1 MDKRWIRPL
10 APPPDVFESLA
21 RYPSAGAQILFQR
34 GVRTG
39 EEAERFL
46 SSGEPEYGDPF
57 LLSGMAAAVD
67 RIRAAIRD
75 QEPIVVYGD
84 YDADGVTAT
93 ALLVGVLEG
102 LGARVRPYIPNRF
115 DEGYGLHAEALSA
128 LQAQGA
134 RLVVSVDCGIRSW
147 REAEH
152 ASGLGLDLII
162 TDHHQPGPT
171 RPRALAVL
179 NPRLEGDKYP
189 FKDLAGVGLAH
200 KLAQGLLSACSRPG
214 SEEWLD
220 LVAVGTV
227 ADLAP
232 LQGENRTMVRAGLRL
247 MNAPASSS
255 GGDLRP
261 GLRALAEGAGIAAGR
276 IGAVSIAFALG
287 PRLNAAG
294 RLDSAETSYRLLVSR
309 DPEEARAIAAQLSAA
324 NRQRQA
330 MTGEM
335 VERAR
340 ALGVAP
346 GRLPELISAI
356 DPGFS
361 AGIVGLAAARLMEEY
376 YRPAIVVT
384 VADETAR
391 GSARS
396 IPEFSIIDALDACAD
411 LLLEFGGHAAAA
423 GFTVRTQDLEPLL
436 RRLSQ
441 HASAALSGK
450 ELKPRLAID
459 ALVEFREVG
468 RPLLEFV
475 EALEPCGYGNPTPVL
490 AAEDVTVVQAR
501 PVGAEG
507 QHLRLLLRQG
517 SVTRE
522 AIAFRKGK
530 IAGALARRV
539 DVAFNLERN
548 IYMGVESLQLNV
560 QDIRPA
566 GQGEWARGEEAV
578 GQSASR

>member
-34 GVRTG
+34 GVGTS

-46 SSGEPEYGDPF
+46 SSGDAEYGDPF

-287 PRLNAAG
+287 PRLNAA
-294 RLDSAETSYRLLVSR
+294 
-309 DPEEARAIAAQLSAA
+309 QLSAA

-346 GRLPELISAI
+346 VRLPELISAI

-411 LLLEFGGHAAAA
+411 LLLEF
-423 GFTVRTQDLEPLL
+423 R
-436 RRLSQ
+436 
-441 HASAALSGK
+441 
-450 ELKPRLAID
+450 
-459 ALVEFREVG
+459 
-468 RPLLEFV
+468 
-475 EALEPCGYGNPTPVL
+475 
-490 AAEDVTVVQAR
+490 
-501 PVGAEG
+501 
-507 QHLRLLLRQG
+507 
-517 SVTRE
+517 
-522 AIAFRKGK
+522 
-530 IAGALARRV
+530 
-539 DVAFNLERN
+539 
-548 IYMGVESLQLNV
+548 
-560 QDIRPA
+560 
-566 GQGEWARGEEAV
+566 
-578 GQSASR
+578 